1 MYLTEVTWINIKF
14 NLFKLIDIAQQIN
27 SIMLSVVFDEV
38 GNNLVGHFNQIL
50 CGLLI
55 SDSEFILLANIAG
68 QVAYI
73 LVAP

>member
-1 MYLTEVTWINIKF
+1 
-14 NLFKLIDIAQQIN
+14 
-27 SIMLSVVFDEV
+27 MLSVVFDEV